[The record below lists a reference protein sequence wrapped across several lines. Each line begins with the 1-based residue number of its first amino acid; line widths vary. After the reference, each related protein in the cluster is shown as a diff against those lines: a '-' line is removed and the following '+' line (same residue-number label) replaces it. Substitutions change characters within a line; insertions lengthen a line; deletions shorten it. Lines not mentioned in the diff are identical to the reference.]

1 MKKLSKFVRGT
12 QPSELVHTMKK
23 HLARLTGAEPLSKE
37 EQEKSMTRIAECLGN
52 MKLML
57 YGDVDQDAKD
67 DHRKKLTALML
78 EEDEDGYNMLYL
90 LISNLQLF
98 DFEGKKDAAAIVN
111 FVVKQ
116 NDAEG
121 YIIKHLDTF
130 MKILLDGYDE
140 NNETPSAALP
150 SGSILQEMVKKKN
163 ICAKML
169 ESDLQFMYKVMA
181 FVDMRNFDVASDAFT
196 TLKLLTTRH
205 KQLLA
210 TYLLENYDVFFQSY
224 NALISSKN
232 YVTRRQS
239 LRLLGEILLERANFK
254 VMMKYIVSKDNLK
267 LLMTMLKDKSKQ
279 IQFEA
284 FHVFKVFVAN
294 PKKNYEIKLVLWN
307 NKTKLIEYMKIF
319 RGDLEDQQFID
330 EKQLVIQHLESLKK
344 PTKEEEKTE

>member
-1 MKKLSKFVRGT
+1 MLK
-12 QPSELVHTMKK
+12 SE
-23 HLARLTGAEPLSKE
+23 
-37 EQEKSMTRIAECLGN
+37 I
-52 MKLML
+52 
-57 YGDVDQDAKD
+57 
-67 DHRKKLTALML
+67 
-78 EEDEDGYNMLYL
+78 
-90 LISNLQLF
+90 
-98 DFEGKKDAAAIVN
+98 
-111 FVVKQ
+111 
-116 NDAEG
+116 
-121 YIIKHLDTF
+121 
-130 MKILLDGYDE
+130 
-140 NNETPSAALP
+140 
-150 SGSILQEMVKKKN
+150 
-163 ICAKML
+163 
-169 ESDLQFMYKVMA
+169 QFMYKVMA

-205 KQLLA
+205 KALLA
-210 TYLLENYDVFFQSY
+210 DYLLENYDTFFLSY

-254 VMMKYIVSKDNLK
+254 VMMKYIVSKENLK